1 MQGYESHV
9 ERLIREAT
17 ERGEFDN
24 LPGQGRPL
32 PLPDTDDPNWWI
44 KRKLEQDGLDP
55 ISALPPTLQLR
66 KEGDGFPESLVPIR
80 DEQTVRQILEDF
92 NRRVKLDHLA
102 PHFGP
107 AIRVFAHTV
116 DVEDML
122 RRWRALRRP

>member
-1 MQGYESHV
+1 VAAFESHV

-24 LPGQGRPL
+24 LPGRGRPL
-32 PLPDTDDPNWWI
+32 NLPDNDDPNWWI

-66 KEGDGFPESLVPIR
+66 KEADGFPGSLAHIR
-80 DEQTVRQILEDF
+80 DERTVRRVLEDF

-102 PHFGP
+102 PKFGP
-107 AIRVFAHTV
+107 SIRIDAHTV
-116 DVEDML
+116 DVEDLVRQWRQL
-122 RRWRALRRP
+122 RCR